1 MFINIGRVGVKQ
13 MGPDFSSSAQQQ
25 NKTQWAQIETQE
37 FPYERETKLTYCEG
51 DRALE
56 QLS

>member
-1 MFINIGRVGVKQ
+1 